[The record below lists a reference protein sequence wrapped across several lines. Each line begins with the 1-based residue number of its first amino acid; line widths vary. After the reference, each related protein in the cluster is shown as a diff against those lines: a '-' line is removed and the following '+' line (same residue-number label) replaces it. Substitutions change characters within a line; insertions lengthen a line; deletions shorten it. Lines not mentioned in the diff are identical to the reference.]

1 MAKETRD
8 IKQYKVFTLYELV
21 EVVIAKN
28 AKTGE
33 KTQDKR
39 LAVAMFDDAEL
50 LGVYQHEQKKSEG
63 HKAYEV
69 VEDWVEYQPE
79 QSRFSLPLNPEPN
92 AVKEAE
98 NAPAEGEEAKDEEKD
113 NGTD

>member
-1 MAKETRD
+1 MAQETRD

-39 LAVAMFDDAEL
+39 LAVGIFDDAKL
-50 LGVYQHEQKKSEG
+50 LATYQKEQKKSEG
-63 HKAYEV
+63 HKSYEV
-69 VEDWVEYQPE
+69 NEDWVEYQPE

-92 AVKEAE
+92 AVNEAE
-98 NAPAEGEEAKDEEKD
+98 TAPAEGEEAKDEENT

>member
-8 IKQYKVFTLYELV
+8 IKQYKVFTLYENV
-21 EVVIAKN
+21 EVVIGKN
-28 AKTGE
+28 AKTGD

-39 LAVAMFDDAEL
+39 LAVAMFDDVKL
-50 LGVYQHEQKKSEG
+50 LEAYQKEQKASEG
-63 HKAYEV
+63 HKSYEV
-69 VEDWVEYQPE
+69 VEDWVEYLPE

-92 AVKEAE
+92 AVIEAE
-98 NAPAEGEEAKDEEKD
+98 TAPAEVKEGNDEEKD